1 MRTIPAVWIAKT
13 ADDEG
18 IRCGAYH
25 VEALKQG
32 FDHDILTALFVTT
45 EAGTGPQIDQIAAYS
60 APRAVTTAARYDNGV
75 TINKVAFMCPTYRAA
90 SGGANE
96 PQNWG
101 CLR

>member
-18 IRCGAYH
+18 ITCGA
-25 VEALKQG
+25 LK
-32 FDHDILTALFVTT
+32 HSSRASITILTALFVTT
-45 EAGTGPQIDQIAAYS
+45 EAGTGPQINQIAAYP
-60 APRAVTTAARYDNGV
+60 APQAVTTAARYDNGV